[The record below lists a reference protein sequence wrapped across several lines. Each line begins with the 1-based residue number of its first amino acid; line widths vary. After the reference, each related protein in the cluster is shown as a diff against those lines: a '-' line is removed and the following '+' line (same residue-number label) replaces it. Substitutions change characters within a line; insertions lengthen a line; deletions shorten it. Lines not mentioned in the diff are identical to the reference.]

1 MASCADRRRPTS
13 RPISGRCEDMRFSAT
28 LLEKSGSRDS
38 GTPSGC
44 HGGVYRIPAARFPAP
59 PSRVSKGVSGENGVG
74 ELTTCAGRRGP
85 ASESRPAHR
94 SPDFGPMRK
103 STISGD
109 TVGGISG
116 SGNCFPTSPSRVFQ
130 DVPGENEVQKLTTC
144 ADQRGPAFG
153 NRPAR
158 RSPDFGP
165 TRKYAI
171 SGDIVGGIRESGFRD
186 LVRNSWGR
194 GGHIR

>member
-1 MASCADRRRPTS
+1 MTSCADRRRPTS
-13 RPISGRCEDMRFSAT
+13 RPISRRCEDMRFSAT

-116 SGNCFPTSPSRVFQ
+116 SGNCFPTSPSRVLQ
-130 DVPGENEVQKLTTC
+130 GVSSENGVRKLTNC
-144 ADQRGPAFG
+144 ADRRGSAFESHPIRG
-153 NRPAR
+153 R
-158 RSPDFGP
+158 RENLRFLA
-165 TRKYAI
+165 TLF
-171 SGDIVGGIRESGFRD
+171 GGIRKSGFRD
-186 LVRNSWGR
+186 LVRMSWGR
-194 GGHIR
+194 SIGFWQRVF